1 MRASAGILLAL
12 ILVSHSLHAAG
23 PGIAGTW
30 TFVPAKSTDIAS
42 WGYSVPQI
50 EVTLRE
56 GSVRVIHDW
65 LEKGN
70 VAYAD
75 TFAFRPG
82 GEPSVSVTR
91 SEVWPENWYMG
102 VLASVGAPRTV
113 SGLWLRAE
121 ESLRVTSRQVLRTSQ
136 GTIAVTTTREY
147 TLGPEGATL
156 TLTEQR
162 SSRPTPVVLV
172 FERREPSK

>member
-1 MRASAGILLAL
+1 MRPAACVVFAILLG
-12 ILVSHSLHAAG
+12 SLPLNAAG
-23 PGIAGTW
+23 PGIEGAW
-30 TFVPAKSTDIAS
+30 KFLPSKSTDIAS
-42 WGYSVPQI
+42 WDNSQPQI
-50 EVTLRE
+50 DISSRDGNV
-56 GSVRVIHDW
+56 SVIHGW

-82 GEPSVSVTR
+82 GEPSVSVTS

-102 VLASVGAPRTV
+102 VLGNVGSPRTV
-113 SGLWLRAE
+113 SGLWIRAE
-121 ESLRVTSRQVLRTSQ
+121 ESLRVTSVQVLRTSQ
-136 GTIAVTTTREY
+136 GTASVTTTREY
-147 TLGPEGATL
+147 TLGADGKTL

-172 FERREPSK
+172 FERKEPSK